1 MKLACSTQKSRK
13 EKLKPHNLYNLHFSV
28 ACLDCCPL
36 NIYFLVGYS
45 CVAYLYLFITVY
57 CLLFIRKVINY
68 SQNVIAYLF
77 STWIPAVDYGI
88 KIINPGAHA
97 AHNPS
102 VVWILAIPRNTDV
115 LVLPT
120 SLAVT
125 DTFALTYK
133 ITVNITFF

>member
-1 MKLACSTQKSRK
+1 MCGVEGL
-13 EKLKPHNLYNLHFSV
+13 PF
-28 ACLDCCPL
+28 
-36 NIYFLVGYS
+36 
-45 CVAYLYLFITVY
+45 
-57 CLLFIRKVINY
+57 INY

-77 STWIPAVDYGI
+77 FTRIPAVDYGI
-88 KIINPGAHA
+88 KITNPGAHA

-102 VVWILAIPRNTDV
+102 VAIPRNTDV

-133 ITVNITFF
+133 ITVNITFL